1 MAILPEKNAMR
12 EEEAFAAEYSRLVS
26 RLVRPY
32 FLQGG
37 DQDDLYQEGMIGL
50 LKAIR
55 SYDPVKNDHF
65 EAYAALCIRRQLYDA
80 IRRSAKTSLRE
91 EDALRQLSLSAREA
105 PDPETQLLANE
116 SEKEIKA
123 ALQGLLSD
131 FEGSVLSPYL
141 EGYSVREIAERLGC
155 TAKSVGNAILRI
167 RRKLAQYLSQGENR

>member
-55 SYDPVKNDHF
+55 SYDPEKNDHF
-65 EAYAALCIRRQLYDA
+65 EAYAALCIRRQFYDA
-80 IRRSAKTSLRE
+80 IRRSAKTSCGRKT
-91 EDALRQLSLSAREA
+91 RC
-105 PDPETQLLANE
+105 
-116 SEKEIKA
+116 
-123 ALQGLLSD
+123 
-131 FEGSVLSPYL
+131 GS
-141 EGYSVREIAERLGC
+141 
-155 TAKSVGNAILRI
+155 
-167 RRKLAQYLSQGENR
+167 

>member
-1 MAILPEKNAMR
+1 MGTLPEKTAPR

-55 SYDPVKNDHF
+55 TYDPQKNDHF
-65 EAYAALCIRRQLYDA
+65 EAYAVLCIRRQLYDA
-80 IRRSAKTSLRE
+80 IRRSAKASQRE
-91 EDALRQLSLSAREA
+91 DDVLLQLGGMDTAE
-105 PDPETQLLANE
+105 PDPETQFLAQE
-116 SEKEIKA
+116 TEKEIKA
-123 ALQGLLSD
+123 ALQGMLSG
-131 FEGSVLSPYL
+131 FEGSVLTPYL

-155 TAKSVGNAILRI
+155 TAKSAGNAVLRI